1 MSDGRPSQGGSG
13 QPAAR
18 SFAEPEVREIRRRV
32 MSFERWH
39 YQFDLAGVTTPIWYP
54 GCVNRHA
61 QRKRHFFDPLV
72 RFCGGSLRGKRVLD
86 LGCNAGF
93 WALAAVEAGCDY
105 VRGIDGR
112 AMHVAQ
118 ANLVFDVKGVE
129 RERYDFVE
137 GNVFEVAWGDGFDI
151 VLCLGLLY
159 HVNRP
164 VELLERI
171 ARANTDLLVVDTAIV
186 PGDESALYML
196 REDVEDPRSA
206 VRSGLVL
213 VPTASAVI
221 EMLRSC
227 GYHGVMLHPSFDD
240 YTAADDFRDG
250 KRRAFVCA
258 KRAPLDGFEGI
269 VEAGFAPA
277 TTA

>member
-1 MSDGRPSQGGSG
+1 
-13 QPAAR
+13 
-18 SFAEPEVREIRRRV
+18 VT
-32 MSFERWH
+32 SFERWH
-39 YQFDLAGVTTPIWYP
+39 YQFDLAGVTTPIWDQP
-54 GCVNRHA
+54 SVNRHA

-72 RFCGGSLRGKRVLD
+72 RFCGGSLQGKRVLD

-112 AMHVAQ
+112 AAHVAQ
-118 ANLVFDVKGVE
+118 ANLVFEVKGVA

-137 GNVFEVAWGDGFDI
+137 GDVFEIAWGEGFDL

-186 PGDESALYML
+186 PGDAAALYLL
-196 REDVEDPRSA
+196 REDLADPRSA
-206 VRSGLVL
+206 IGSELVL
-213 VPTASAVI
+213 VPTAPAVI
-221 EMLRSC
+221 EMVRSC
-227 GYHGVMLHPSFDD
+227 GYHGVMLHPTFDD
-240 YTAADDFRDG
+240 YTAAEDFRDG
-250 KRRAFVCA
+250 RRRAFVCA
-258 KRAPLDGFEGI
+258 KRTPLDGFEGI
-269 VEAGFAPA
+269 VEAEFAPPA
-277 TTA
+277 SA